1 MVTRAVSQALCSL
14 VPEGSRLLVACSGG
28 IDSTVLLDVLQEL
41 GWNLSIG
48 HVNHGLRG
56 EESQA
61 DEAFVCELGASRG
74 IPVGVERVDPG
85 ALRQGGSS
93 RERPTLQE
101 AARRLRYA
109 ALERLA
115 EASGAA
121 WIATA
126 HTSDDQA
133 ETVLMRLLRGSG
145 PDGLTGI
152 PPRTGRA
159 VRPLLGVSR
168 REVED
173 WAARRGLV
181 WREDASN
188 ASPAYTRNRVR
199 ALIRQLEEEF
209 NPNLSRS
216 LGDLAEAQRGD
227 RAWLD
232 ALVER
237 EAESRISNFG
247 GVWVIEGKDWEAM
260 PDALARRLAR
270 EALRRAGIGRE
281 VTRVHLDR
289 MVGFLRGG
297 RAQAAIELPAGFELA
312 REGGTFQ
319 VRAKLTKTKR

>member
-1 MVTRAVSQALCSL
+1 MVTRAVSHALRPL
-14 VPEGSRLLVACSGG
+14 LPERSALLVACSGG
-28 IDSTVLLDVLQEL
+28 IDSCVLLDVLQEL

-56 EESQA
+56 DDSEA
-61 DEAFVCELGASRG
+61 DEAFVRSLGESRG
-74 IPVGVERVDPG
+74 IRVGVERVAPG
-85 ALRQGGSS
+85 ALRSGGSS
-93 RERPTLQE
+93 RERPTVQE

-115 EASGAA
+115 DAAGAA

-126 HTSDDQA
+126 HTADDQA

-145 PDGLTGI
+145 PDGLSGI
-152 PPRTGRA
+152 PPRTGRV

-168 REVED
+168 RRVEA
-173 WAARRGLV
+173 WAAQRRLA

-199 ALIRQLEEEF
+199 VLIRQLEEEF

-216 LGDLAEAQRGD
+216 LGDLAEAQRVE
-227 RAWLD
+227 RAWLE

-247 GVWVIEGKDWEAM
+247 GVWVIEGKDWEAL

-270 EALRRAGIGRE
+270 EVLRRAGAGRE
-281 VTRVHLDR
+281 VTRVHLER
-289 MVGFLRGG
+289 MVGFLRRG
-297 RAQAAIELPAGFELA
+297 RAQTAIELPGGLELA
-312 REGGTFQ
+312 REGGAFQ

>member
-1 MVTRAVSQALCSL
+1 MVTRAVSQALCWL
-14 VPEGSRLLVACSGG
+14 VPEGSRLLVACSAG

-61 DEAFVCELGASRG
+61 DETFVCELGASRG

-126 HTSDDQA
+126 HTTDDQA

-145 PDGLTGI
+145 PTG
-152 PPRTGRA
+152 
-159 VRPLLGVSR
+159 
-168 REVED
+168 
-173 WAARRGLV
+173 
-181 WREDASN
+181 
-188 ASPAYTRNRVR
+188 
-199 ALIRQLEEEF
+199 
-209 NPNLSRS
+209 
-216 LGDLAEAQRGD
+216 
-227 RAWLD
+227 
-232 ALVER
+232 
-237 EAESRISNFG
+237 
-247 GVWVIEGKDWEAM
+247 
-260 PDALARRLAR
+260 
-270 EALRRAGIGRE
+270 
-281 VTRVHLDR
+281 
-289 MVGFLRGG
+289 
-297 RAQAAIELPAGFELA
+297 
-312 REGGTFQ
+312 
-319 VRAKLTKTKR
+319 

>member
-56 EESQA
+56 EESEA

-74 IPVGVERVDPG
+74 IPVGVERVDPE

-115 EASGAA
+115 EASSAA

-126 HTSDDQA
+126 HTTDDQA

-152 PPRTGRA
+152 PPRTGRV
-159 VRPLLGVSR
+159 VRPLLDVSR

-216 LGDLAEAQRGD
+216 LRDLAEAQRGD

-237 EAESRISNFG
+237 EAESRIMNLG
-247 GVWVIEGKDWEAM
+247 GVWVIEGKDWKAM

-289 MVGFLRGG
+289 MVGFLRRG